1 MFYEKFLDLCSQ
13 RGVSP
18 SRAAENAGLSKATV
32 SAWKRNP
39 DVHPSSSVIEKL
51 CAYFDVPPQ
60 ALLDPAKVP
69 AALASTSASGDGGF
83 YRRFAALCRSRGIS
97 PSRAAEN
104 AGLSKATVSK
114 WKREPDSV
122 PSGTVLGKL
131 SAYFGVPAST
141 LLGETPSAQQPVGDE
156 ALKFALFGGS
166 GEITQEMFDE
176 VRSFAQFVLEREQK
190 KKGS

>member
-1 MFYEKFLDLCSQ
+1 MFYEIFLDLCSR

-18 SRAAENAGLSKATV
+18 SRAAEEAGLSKATV
-32 SAWKRNP
+32 SAWKRTP
-39 DVHPSSSVIEKL
+39 DVQPSAAAIEKL
-51 CAYFDVPPQ
+51 CAYFGVEPADLLISTPPKM
-60 ALLDPAKVP
+60 APVEGA
-69 AALASTSASGDGGF
+69 F
-83 YRRFAALCRSRGIS
+83 YQRFVALCRSRGVS
-97 PSRAAEN
+97 PSRAAED
-104 AGLSKATVSK
+104 AGLSKSAVSK

-122 PSGTVLGKL
+122 PSGTVLAKL

-141 LLGETPSAQQPVGDE
+141 LLGEETPTPQQPGDE

-176 VRSFAQFVLEREQK
+176 VRSFAKFVLEREQR